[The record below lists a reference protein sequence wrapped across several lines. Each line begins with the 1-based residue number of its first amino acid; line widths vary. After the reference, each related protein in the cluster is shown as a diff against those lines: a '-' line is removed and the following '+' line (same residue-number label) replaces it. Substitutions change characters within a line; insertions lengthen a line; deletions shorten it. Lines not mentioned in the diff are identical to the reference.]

1 MSAMISQQQRNCSM
15 FQKHSKKNME
25 RSLSFSNK
33 LKRSTNY
40 SLVYKNSKALAP
52 KQQKFFSAILLQFC
66 TVPKVRSSDSPAS
79 SSYCPRYST
88 NSSRLTSTCLLS
100 FPIPSAC
107 RSFTVTK
114 PPSSSLSP
122 ISTAYAAPELFAC
135 FI

>member
-15 FQKHSKKNME
+15 FQKHSKKNIE

-66 TVPKVRSSDSPAS
+66 TVPKVRSSESTAC
-79 SSYCPRYST
+79 SSYLTRYST
-88 NSSRLTSTCLLS
+88 KCCLLTST
-100 FPIPSAC
+100 
-107 RSFTVTK
+107 
-114 PPSSSLSP
+114 SSLS
-122 ISTAYAAPELFAC
+122 FR
-135 FI
+135 